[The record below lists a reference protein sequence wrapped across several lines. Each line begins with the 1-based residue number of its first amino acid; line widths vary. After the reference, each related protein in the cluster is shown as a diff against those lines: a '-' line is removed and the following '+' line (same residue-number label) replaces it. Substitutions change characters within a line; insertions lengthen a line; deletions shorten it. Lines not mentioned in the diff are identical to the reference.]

1 VYILGLYGIDG
12 TYDKMSIFLQ
22 RSNIMIYYEAF
33 QTKEG
38 KILYALFIVITLI
51 LFVIDRFIDK
61 KKKKDI

>member
-1 VYILGLYGIDG
+1 
-12 TYDKMSIFLQ
+12 
-22 RSNIMIYYEAF
+22 MIYYEAF

-61 KKKKDI
+61 KKKKDLWELWPGVGADIDKCDPWVNEV